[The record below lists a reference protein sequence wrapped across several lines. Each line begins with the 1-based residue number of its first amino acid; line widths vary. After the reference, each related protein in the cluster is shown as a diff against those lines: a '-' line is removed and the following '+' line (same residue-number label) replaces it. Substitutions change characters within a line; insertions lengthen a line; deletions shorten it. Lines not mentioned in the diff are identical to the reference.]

1 MPRGR
6 IVEIYNPTIPYEM
19 RRWHLCIEHTVQ
31 TVASVD
37 GVTGTHKGK
46 VGATMVSAVPCTS
59 PFHVIRTR
67 CARRCSPRAPG
78 SG

>member
-1 MPRGR
+1 MCPMAHICEAVGCNQPSGR

-37 GVTGTHKGK
+37 GVTGTHKGPI
-46 VGATMVSAVPCTS
+46 AESIP
-59 PFHVIRTR
+59 
-67 CARRCSPRAPG
+67 PG
-78 SG
+78 V